1 MVDSVVN
8 ESLMP
13 EINTVYFQLVKF
25 LYGDYKVIA
34 VRYRTR
40 RCSVLKIKAAAGDR
54 FIIRSSGYLNKDF
67 ESF

>member
-1 MVDSVVN
+1 
-8 ESLMP
+8 MP

-40 RCSVLKIKAAAGDR
+40 RCSVLKIKKATLEGAALLLRG
-54 FIIRSSGYLNKDF
+54 
-67 ESF
+67 

>member
-40 RCSVLKIKAAAGDR
+40 RCSVLKIKKATLEGAALLLRG
-54 FIIRSSGYLNKDF
+54 
-67 ESF
+67 